1 MKRTLFIMSIVAFFS
16 RMLVAQGF
24 DIDSLMG
31 DSWYGLYFNGQKAGY
46 ALHSTSRDKDGNIV
60 LREDSK
66 FKMNMAKVKQD
77 MQVFSERTYTPD
89 GALTSIFSRVT
100 DVGTSE
106 FDARVQGD
114 RLILKTVTGG
124 VSKTEDLPK
133 PKESL
138 ADAVKYAKWME
149 GSPQIGDT
157 LTFSAFEPLYG
168 KEIGGSSQIAGVEWR
183 VLDGVR
189 TKVYKIKTSIDA
201 MPLDT
206 ISYVTE
212 HGETL
217 EDQVADMLT
226 MRLEPEEVAKDV
238 DYSNDV
244 IVSNAAMVDKPIPDA
259 RTRKSLRLTLRG
271 PLSDEHLF
279 NDERQYIQL
288 EGLAYTFLGMRMSL
302 DGFKTVPLPIA
313 EPCVQEWLQPTPFVQ
328 SNEKRLVEKARE
340 IIGGEK
346 DSWKAASK
354 LCHWVHDNMR
364 TTFSARLTNSI
375 EVLDSLQG
383 DCTEHSI
390 LFIGLARAAGIPARE
405 IAGLIY
411 VGDEPGFYFHQWA
424 SVWVG
429 KWIDVD
435 PTFDQPLVDVTHIK
449 LAEGD
454 LFKQAKLI
462 PLIGKLKIEVGPG
475 NDAKAD
481 DQAGPVAENSKKP

>member
-1 MKRTLFIMSIVAFFS
+1 MKRTLCIMSILAFFS

-24 DIDSLMG
+24 DVDSLMG

-217 EDQVADMLT
+217 EDQVAGMLT

-259 RTRKSLRLTLRG
+259 RTRKSLRLTVRG

-279 NDERQYIQL
+279 NDERQYIQP

-302 DGFKTVPLPIA
+302 DGFKTAPLPIA
-313 EPCVQEWLQPTPFVQ
+313 ETCVQEWLQPTPFVQ

-340 IIGGEK
+340 IVAGEK

-364 TTFSARLTNSI
+364 TTFSARLTNAI

-454 LFKQAKLI
+454 LFKQARLI
-462 PLIGKLKIEVGPG
+462 PLIGKLKIEVAPE

>member
-1 MKRTLFIMSIVAFFS
+1 MKRTAYIMAILMFFS
-16 RMLVAQGF
+16 KFLVAKAF
-24 DIDSLMG
+24 DIDSLLG
-31 DSWYGLYFNGQKAGY
+31 ESWYGLYFNGQKAGY
-46 ALHSTSRDKDGNIV
+46 ALHSVVKDKDGNVV

-66 FKMNMAKVKQD
+66 FKMNMSKVKQD
-77 MQVFSERTYTPD
+77 MQVFSERTYRPD
-89 GALTSIFSRVT
+89 GSLVSIFSRVT

-106 FDARVQGD
+106 FDARVNGD
-114 RLILKTVTGG
+114 RLILKTLTGG
-124 VSKTEDLPK
+124 VAKTQDLPK

-189 TKVYKIKTSIDA
+189 TKVYKIKQTVDA

-212 HGETL
+212 HGDTL

-244 IVSNAAMVDKPIPDA
+244 IVSNAAMVDKPIADA
-259 RTRKSLRLTLRG
+259 RTRKSLRLTIHG
-271 PLSDEHLF
+271 PLSEEHFF
-279 NDERQYIQL
+279 NDERQYIQA
-288 EGLAYTFLGMRMSL
+288 EGSAFTFLGMRMTL
-302 DGFKTVPLPIA
+302 DGFKTATIPVT
-313 EPCVQEWLQPTPFVQ
+313 EPSVQEFIQPTPFIQ
-328 SNEKRLVEKARE
+328 SGEKRLINKAKE
-340 IIGGEK
+340 ILGGEK
-346 DSWKAASK
+346 DAWKAVNT
-354 LCHWVHDNMR
+354 LCHWVHGNMH
-364 TTFSARLTNSI
+364 TTFSARLTNAM
-375 EVLDSLQG
+375 EVLESLQG

-405 IAGLIY
+405 VAGLIY

-429 KWIDVD
+429 KWIDID

-462 PLIGKLKIEVGPG
+462 PLIGKLKIEVAPETGDQKNESIRPP
-475 NDAKAD
+475 AD
-481 DQAGPVAENSKKP
+481 TTKKP